1 MVLAGSGDSCRPEER
16 WQAEEKWQVFLE
28 VTSQQLSQ
36 AGAARKWSVGVSTV
50 VKLQRLARDGGLGG
64 RAAVSASRHGI

>member
-1 MVLAGSGDSCRPEER
+1 
-16 WQAEEKWQVFLE
+16 LE